1 MLCFPPSRLTSS
13 SPHPP
18 STHAQNN
25 VITNNIFAFPSTLP
39 CEDINGQCDH
49 SAIRSSQHMDCG
61 PWVAE
66 GETLGVDYGCNS
78 SFAFEGNIVLLGAES
93 GNATRNL
100 HTAFCVENH
109 KEINGLKNMT
119 WGSNVYYSLPL
130 ASQSL
135 DDLVFSNSFE
145 HLNFSAWQAEYKDET
160 SVVAD
165 PLFADAANLN
175 FTLLPGSPA
184 LALGFTP
191 IDTSTVG
198 PRAPFRRAQN

>member
-1 MLCFPPSRLTSS
+1 
-13 SPHPP
+13 
-18 STHAQNN
+18 
-25 VITNNIFAFPSTLP
+25 
-39 CEDINGQCDH
+39 
-49 SAIRSSQHMDCG
+49 MDCG
-61 PWVAE
+61 LWAE
-66 GETLGVDYGCNS
+66 DNTLGVDYGCNS
-78 SFAFEGNIVLLGAES
+78 SFTFEGNIVLLGAES

-100 HTAFCVENH
+100 HTTFCVEDH
-109 KEINGLKNMT
+109 KEVNGLRNMT

-135 DDLVFSNSFE
+135 DDLVFSISFE
-145 HLNFSAWQAEYKDET
+145 HLNFSQWQAEYKDET

-175 FTLLPGSPA
+175 FTLLPGSPS

-198 PRAPFRRAQN
+198 PRAPFRRAQH